1 LRFLEAGMVY
11 LNSALLKTV
20 KAEETAQSE
29 TLVYLEKQLESAN
42 IAKAA
47 YTDATEQ
54 VDKLKAH
61 QDTINWTQTLE
72 RFRSIEKKLFDK

>member
-1 LRFLEAGMVY
+1 MRFFEAGKAY
-11 LNSALLKTV
+11 LNSALLKTI

-29 TLVYLEKQLESAN
+29 ALVYLEKQVEYAN

-47 YTDATEQ
+47 CTDGTEQ
-54 VDKLKAH
+54 VDKLKVH

-72 RFRSIEKKLFDK
+72 RFRSMEKKTFEK

>member
-1 LRFLEAGMVY
+1 M
-11 LNSALLKTV
+11 NSALLKTI

-29 TLVYLEKQLESAN
+29 ALVYLEKRVESAN
-42 IAKAA
+42 INKA
-47 YTDATEQ
+47 TCMDATEQ

-72 RFRSIEKKLFDK
+72 SFRSMEKKNRSISN